1 MKAIICTQYGS
12 PNVLRLEDV
21 EMPEPGN
28 DEVRIR
34 LAATTVGPAHCAF
47 RKGDPLIVRL
57 IYGLKKPRQPILG
70 TELAGVVDAVGSHV
84 KQFRDGDRV
93 FGISAATS
101 GAHAEYKCLPESKP
115 LAVMPDGMTF
125 AEAAAICDGTPTAL
139 TFLRDKARLKSGQK
153 VLVNGASG
161 AVGLAAVQLAKAFG
175 AEVIG
180 VCSGANAELLLA
192 NGADAV
198 IDYTKEDFARHD
210 NTYDVIF
217 DAVGKR
223 TYRECKGLLS
233 GNGIYLSTVPSL
245 SILFAVLLSFLS
257 RGRKAKFA
265 TAGLMQTK
273 ANLQYITELYNDG
286 KLRANIDREY
296 TLEQVPEAHAYVDT
310 ERKRGN
316 VVITF

>member
-21 EMPEPGN
+21 AMPEPGN

-34 LAATTVGPAHCAF
+34 IAATTVGPSHCSF
-47 RKGDPLIVRL
+47 RKGDPFIVRL
-57 IYGLKKPRQPILG
+57 IYGLKKPKQPILG
-70 TELAGVVDAVGSHV
+70 TELAGVVEAVGRDV
-84 KQFRDGDRV
+84 KQFHVGDRV

-101 GAHAEYKCLPESKP
+101 GAHAEFKCLPESKP
-115 LAVMPDGMTF
+115 LALMPAGMTF

-139 TFLRDKARLKSGQK
+139 TFLRDKARLKPGQK

-175 AEVIG
+175 AEVTG
-180 VCSGANAELLLA
+180 VCSATNAELVLA

-198 IDYTKEDFARHD
+198 IDYTREDFAR
-210 NTYDVIF
+210 NGKIYDVIF

-223 TYRECKGLLS
+223 TYRDCKESLS

-245 SILFAVLLSFLS
+245 SILFAVLLSSLS

-273 ANLQYITELYNDG
+273 ANLHYITELYNAG

-296 TLEQVPEAHAYVDT
+296 VLEQVPEAHAYVDT

>member
-1 MKAIICTQYGS
+1 MKAIVCTRYGS
-12 PNVLRLEDV
+12 PDVLQLQDV
-21 EMPEPGN
+21 AKPEPGDN
-28 DEVRIR
+28 EVRIR
-34 LAATTVGPAHCAF
+34 VAAATVGPSHCAF
-47 RKGDPLIVRL
+47 RKGDPFIVRL
-57 IYGLKKPRQPILG
+57 VYGLKKPKQPILG
-70 TELAGVVDAVGSHV
+70 TELAGVVDAVGRDV
-84 KQFRDGDRV
+84 KQFRVGDRV

-139 TFLRDKARLKSGQK
+139 TFLRDKAKLKPGQK
-153 VLVNGASG
+153 VLVIGASG
-161 AVGLAAVQLAKAFG
+161 AVGIAAVQLAKAFG
-175 AEVIG
+175 AEVTG
-180 VCSGANAELLLA
+180 VCSGVNSALVLA

-198 IDYTKEDFARHD
+198 IDYTREDFAR
-210 NTYDVIF
+210 NGRTYDVIF

-223 TYRECKGLLS
+223 TFRDCKRSLTA
-233 GNGIYLSTVPSL
+233 NGVYLSTVPSI
-245 SILFAVLLSFLS
+245 SILFAVLLSALS

-265 TAGLMQTK
+265 TAGLMQNK
-273 ANLQYITELYNDG
+273 ANLQYITELFNAG

-296 TLEQVPEAHAYVDT
+296 ALEQVPEAHAYVDT